1 MTIRHLLPER
11 GIILRQFRWCC
22 NPLTTSWRREMT
34 GSAEFSGR
42 SAFVTGAG
50 TGIGAAT
57 AAELAARGAKVAM
70 MGRRAGKLEE
80 AAAAIRAAGGDV
92 LILIGDVAK
101 AKDVADAVGKTVA
114 AFGGLHMAVN
124 NAGVDGGT
132 QKLAD
137 LSVDSWNDTIGINLS
152 GVFFGLK
159 YQIPAIIASGG
170 GAIVNVSSVF
180 SDRGLP
186 QHAAY
191 AASKHGVHGL
201 TRTAAHDYAGDKV
214 RVNELLPGVIDTPM
228 LDSNRGMVDQMT
240 AFIPQRRLG
249 RPAEVARAICFLLG
263 ESASYMTG
271 ARVAVDGGFLI

>member
-1 MTIRHLLPER
+1 M
-11 GIILRQFRWCC
+11 
-22 NPLTTSWRREMT
+22 NATT
-34 GSAEFSGR
+34 EFSGR

-70 MGRRAGKLEE
+70 MGRRAGMLEQS
-80 AAAAIRAAGGDV
+80 AAAIRAAGGDV
-92 LILIGDVAK
+92 LILIGDVAN

-191 AASKHGVHGL
+191 TASKHGVHGL
-201 TRTAAHDYAGDKV
+201 TRTAAHDYAADKV
-214 RVNELLPGVIDTPM
+214 RINELLPGVIDTPM
-228 LDSNRGMVDQMT
+228 LDSNRGMADQMT

-249 RPAEVARAICFLLG
+249 QPAEVARAICFLLG

>member
-1 MTIRHLLPER
+1 MNAAT
-11 GIILRQFRWCC
+11 
-22 NPLTTSWRREMT
+22 
-34 GSAEFSGR
+34 EFSGR

-70 MGRRAGKLEE
+70 MGRRAGMLEQS
-80 AAAAIRAAGGDV
+80 AAAIRAAGGDV
-92 LILIGDVAK
+92 LILIGDVAN

-191 AASKHGVHGL
+191 TASKHGVHGL
-201 TRTAAHDYAGDKV
+201 TRTAAHDYAADKV
-214 RVNELLPGVIDTPM
+214 RINELLPGVIDTPM
-228 LDSNRGMVDQMT
+228 LDSNRGMADQMT

-249 RPAEVARAICFLLG
+249 QPAEVARAICFLLG

>member
-1 MTIRHLLPER
+1 M
-11 GIILRQFRWCC
+11 
-22 NPLTTSWRREMT
+22 NATT
-34 GSAEFSGR
+34 EFSGR

-70 MGRRAGKLEE
+70 MGRRAGMLEE

-137 LSVDSWNDTIGINLS
+137 LSVESWNDTIGINLS

-186 QHAAY
+186 RHAAY
-191 AASKHGVHGL
+191 TASKHGVHGL
-201 TRTAAHDYAGDKV
+201 TRTAAHDYACDKV
-214 RVNELLPGVIDTPM
+214 RINELLPGVIDTPM

-249 RPAEVARAICFLLG
+249 QPAEVARAICFLLG

>member
-1 MTIRHLLPER
+1 M
-11 GIILRQFRWCC
+11 
-22 NPLTTSWRREMT
+22 NATS
-34 GSAEFSGR
+34 EFSGR

-50 TGIGAAT
+50 TGIG
-57 AAELAARGAKVAM
+57 
-70 MGRRAGKLEE
+70 
-80 AAAAIRAAGGDV
+80 AAIRAAGGDV

-214 RVNELLPGVIDTPM
+214 RINELLPGVIDTPM

-240 AFIPQRRLG
+240 AFIPQ
-249 RPAEVARAICFLLG
+249 
-263 ESASYMTG
+263 
-271 ARVAVDGGFLI
+271 

>member
-1 MTIRHLLPER
+1 M
-11 GIILRQFRWCC
+11 
-22 NPLTTSWRREMT
+22 NATT
-34 GSAEFSGR
+34 EFSGR

-70 MGRRAGKLEE
+70 MGRRAGMLEQS
-80 AAAAIRAAGGDV
+80 AAAIRAAGGDV
-92 LILIGDVAK
+92 LILIGDVAN
-101 AKDVADAVGKTVA
+101 AKDVADAVGRTVA

-191 AASKHGVHGL
+191 TASKHGVHGL
-201 TRTAAHDYAGDKV
+201 TRTAAHDYAADKV
-214 RVNELLPGVIDTPM
+214 RINELLPGVIDTPM

-249 RPAEVARAICFLLG
+249 QPAEVARAICFLLG